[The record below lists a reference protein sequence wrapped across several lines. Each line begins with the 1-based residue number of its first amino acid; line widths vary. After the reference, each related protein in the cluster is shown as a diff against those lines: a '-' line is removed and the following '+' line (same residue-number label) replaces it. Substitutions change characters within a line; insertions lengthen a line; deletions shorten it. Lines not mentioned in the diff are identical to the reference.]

1 MIKVLKPGLAT
12 SVQDLG
18 REGYYHLG
26 IPPSGALDQYAL
38 SAANHL
44 VGNPAGAAG
53 LECAL
58 VGPELEFRQDAL
70 VAVCGAQMPAL
81 LDGREQRPGV
91 LRVVLAADYQRLEFL
106 GMGLADERRR
116 HEGHGGQHG
125 GLDEET
131 AAGGIHVVHGQ
142 VPWLRRYSDGWQ
154 RLYPHRVKSA
164 LMQVKPTRRAA
175 SARLWPMENLPYD
188 PARLAQ
194 RAAEIVAN
202 TRELSALGWTPATSS
217 NFSMRLDD
225 RHAAI
230 TVSGRDKGRLGP
242 DDIMVV
248 DFEGRPVATSHR
260 PSAETLLHTQLYAR
274 YPEIGC
280 VLHTHSHVQ
289 TVASRLYA
297 SQGHV
302 HLEGYELLKAFHGNH
317 THEMA
322 IDVPVLAN
330 TQDMD
335 ELAGW
340 VETLL
345 DQQPMWGYL
354 INGHGLYAWGKDMA
368 EARRHLEAF
377 EFLLSC
383 ELDLRRLQA

>member
-1 MIKVLKPGLAT
+1 MDT
-12 SVQDLG
+12 
-18 REGYYHLG
+18 
-26 IPPSGALDQYAL
+26 
-38 SAANHL
+38 
-44 VGNPAGAAG
+44 
-53 LECAL
+53 
-58 VGPELEFRQDAL
+58 
-70 VAVCGAQMPAL
+70 
-81 LDGREQRPGV
+81 
-91 LRVVLAADYQRLEFL
+91 
-106 GMGLADERRR
+106 
-116 HEGHGGQHG
+116 
-125 GLDEET
+125 
-131 AAGGIHVVHGQ
+131 
-142 VPWLRRYSDGWQ
+142 
-154 RLYPHRVKSA
+154 
-164 LMQVKPTRRAA
+164 
-175 SARLWPMENLPYD
+175 LPYD
-188 PARLAQ
+188 PAQLAN
-194 RAAEIVAN
+194 RADEIVAA

-217 NFSMRLDD
+217 NFSMRLDE

-230 TVSGRDKGRLGP
+230 TVSGRDKGKLLAT
-242 DDIMVV
+242 DIMVV
-248 DFEGRPVATSHR
+248 DLAGKPVATEHR

-274 YPEIGC
+274 YPDVGC

-297 SQGHV
+297 AQGHV
-302 HLEGYELLKAFHGNH
+302 HLEGYELLKAFAGNQ

-322 IDVPVLAN
+322 VDVPVLSN